1 MMHTETLNEQEQKLL
16 EMIRTHSDPA
26 KAFEI
31 AITILIEF
39 IKETNESR
47 VLNQTRGS

>member
-1 MMHTETLNEQEQKLL
+1 MMHTETLNEQEQKLV
-16 EMIRTHSDPA
+16 EMIRAHSDPA

-39 IKETNESR
+39 IKENEKEQSA
-47 VLNQTRGS
+47 

>member
-39 IKETNESR
+39 IKENEREQSA
-47 VLNQTRGS
+47 

>member
-1 MMHTETLNEQEQKLL
+1 MMHTEPLNEQEQKLL
-16 EMIRTHSDPA
+16 EMIRTHSDPV

-39 IKETNESR
+39 IKENEREQSA
-47 VLNQTRGS
+47 